1 MDRSTLREL
10 SSRVHLKAFRDVP
23 PNDIIPFFRR
33 GTRKEIVLFTS
44 VPRPLER
51 RACTTSGPLFLFFIF
66 LHNEKCK
73 MALATTQES
82 KGQKPYQRGELKNS
96 NGPTGMSE
104 ETLLFVR
111 RLREFAK
118 SRRRF

>member
-1 MDRSTLREL
+1 MITPFEMDRSTLREL

-51 RACTTSGPLFLFFIF
+51 RACTTFVIIYRQGRGDTN
-66 LHNEKCK
+66 H
-73 MALATTQES
+73 ALSAVRWRHFATRGRIRHEFSES
-82 KGQKPYQRGELKNS
+82 
-96 NGPTGMSE
+96 
-104 ETLLFVR
+104 
-111 RLREFAK
+111 
-118 SRRRF
+118 